1 MLNMRALK
9 LVGAA
14 LASLLLLTSVQAQ
27 QYPTRPIR
35 IINPYQP
42 GGTGD
47 VIIRP
52 IAEKLAQAL
61 GQPVLVEN
69 KPGSNGILGASTV
82 AKAAPDGYTLLLSD
96 AGAIAIS
103 QALTPKPPYDSQKD
117 LKPITQLIAG
127 PTVLI
132 VRPDL
137 PVKTFKDLLEY
148 AKRHP
153 GKVTYGSVGPGSPTH
168 LAGAMLEMM
177 GGVNIVH
184 VPYKGSA
191 QVLTDMRGG
200 HIDMAFMN
208 IAGALPHIQAGNVR
222 ALAVTTLK
230 RSTLF
235 PELPAVN
242 EVFPG
247 YEVNSWWGLMAPAGT
262 PPEVVARLYA
272 EVNKIVRQPEISER
286 HRQSGLET
294 EGSTPDQYG
303 ARIRDDIARWTKV
316 VRATGVSAN

>member
-1 MLNMRALK
+1 MLNMRTLK
-9 LVGAA
+9 MLWAA

-27 QYPTRPIR
+27 PYPARAIR
-35 IINPYQP
+35 IINPYMA

-69 KPGSNGILGASTV
+69 RPGSNGVVGVTTV

-103 QALTPKPPYDSQKD
+103 QALSPRPPYDSLKD

-137 PVKTFKDLLEY
+137 PARTLRELLEH
-148 AKRHP
+148 AKRNP
-153 GKVTYGSVGPGSPTH
+153 GKVSYGSVGPGSPTH

-177 GGVNIVH
+177 GGVNLVH

-208 IAGALPHIQAGNVR
+208 IAGALPHIQSGNVR

-230 RSTLF
+230 RSALF
-235 PELPAVN
+235 PELPALS
-242 EVFPG
+242 EAFPG

-262 PPEVVARLYA
+262 PPEVVARLYS
-272 EVNKIVRQPEISER
+272 EVHRILRQPEIAD
-286 HRQSGLET
+286 RQRLSGLET
-294 EGSTPDQYG
+294 EGSTPEQFG
-303 ARIRDDIARWTKV
+303 VRIRDDIARWTKV